1 MTTAAPSGSRL
12 PGLRPLGWI
21 SGVSVAISAI
31 GLGVWIWMIN
41 HRDALPSLDARTGKN
56 LLRQYQASSHDT
68 LLILLALACI
78 SLVVLIQQERS
89 RNPGERRRI
98 QSEGPIRD
106 LLRFAREQPA
116 VLALF
121 VAYTVVMVQG
131 TTWLYPE
138 LVGWYRDV
146 IDEQLL
152 NNFSIRAGFIG
163 ETMKRDD
170 FRFFPLAHQDLHILS
185 WFTAYVKVWMLVSA
199 AELITIVVLATR
211 FIRRLN
217 GDDARRGPALLLI
230 TALLLMLHP
239 ATASGFFQFI
249 YCERFLTFIF
259 AFYIAAYLHHQ
270 RTGSIASFYS
280 TCLFGLL
287 GIYIKDIAI
296 VLFIGPPLL
305 TLLFGSLGWINGSP
319 RWGAETTA
327 TWLTSYRLELWLAGL
342 LPIFLCSYI
351 VLSLLP
357 STYVNQGAYGDNK
370 TIVFVPDWR
379 FWFLALISTARLVL
393 AAIQRVRLNLLDCLN
408 VSGLAYAAALLLLIG
423 FQSAK
428 YLTLPVQLVTVLNL
442 TWFWSSTLAPRLNRT
457 LSWRLTASLGT
468 LTALVVTGLESS
480 LHQPSFATTVRG
492 IKRQQASWLA
502 AYNAAAKQSGLIRRQ
517 GEPVNI
523 IYSKISWLSHK
534 RHLGRLNY
542 DRLIEYNP
550 ETNIY
555 LIEDGINNGATYIP
569 KAGDLVINIDKTVSS
584 LDPIVKG
591 QPSRLLFRFD
601 ARDDSGAIYRL
612 QPR

>member
-21 SGVSVAISAI
+21 SAVSLTISAI
-31 GLGVWIWMIN
+31 GLGVWSWMIT
-41 HRDALPSLDARTGKN
+41 HRDALPSLEDRTGKN

-68 LLILLALACI
+68 WLILLALACI
-78 SLVVLIQQERS
+78 SLVVMLQRARNHSLSGGRRS
-89 RNPGERRRI
+89 

-106 LLRFAREQPA
+106 LFRFAKEQPA
-116 VLALF
+116 ALVLF
-121 VAYTVVMVQG
+121 VVYTVVMVQG

-138 LVGWYRDV
+138 LVGWYKDV

-170 FRFFPLAHQDLHILS
+170 FRFFPLAHQDLHVLS

-217 GDDARRGPALLLI
+217 GHDAKRGPALLLI

-270 RTGSIASFYS
+270 RTGSLASFYS
-280 TCLFGLL
+280 ACLFGLL
-287 GIYIKDIAI
+287 GIYIKDVAI

-305 TLLFGSLGWINGSP
+305 TLLLGSLGWINGYP
-319 RWGAETTA
+319 RWGADTPA
-327 TWLTSYRLELWLAGL
+327 NWLTSYRLELWLAAL

-357 STYVNQGAYGDNK
+357 STYVSQGAYGDNK
-370 TIVFVPDWR
+370 TIVFEPDWR
-379 FWFLALISTARLVL
+379 FWFLTLISTARLLL
-393 AAIQRVRLNLLDCLN
+393 AAIQKIRLHLLDCLN
-408 VSGLAYAAALLLLIG
+408 FSALAYAAALLLLIG
-423 FQSAK
+423 FQSSK
-428 YLTLPVQLVTVLNL
+428 YLTLPVQLVTVLDL
-442 TWFWSSTLAPRLNRT
+442 TWFWSAALAPRLNRA
-457 LSWRLTASLGT
+457 LPWRATASLGSMA
-468 LTALVVTGLESS
+468 ALALIGMESAW
-480 LHQPSFATTVRG
+480 HQPSFATTVHG
-492 IKRQQASWLA
+492 IKRQQASWFG
-502 AYNAAAKQSGLIRRQ
+502 AYNAASQQARLIRRN

-523 IYSKISWLSHK
+523 IYNKISWLSRK
-534 RHLGRLNY
+534 RHLGRLHY

-550 ETNIY
+550 ETKTY
-555 LIEDGINNGATYIP
+555 LIEDGINQGGVYTP
-569 KAGDLVINIDKTVSS
+569 QPGDLVINIDKTISS
-584 LDPIVKG
+584 LTPILKQ
-591 QPSRLLFRFD
+591 QPARLLFRFD
-601 ARDDSGAIYRL
+601 ERDNSGAIYRL
-612 QPR
+612 QP